1 MLKNLAR
8 VYSAELEGIKAKLIE
23 VEVDLNVGLHA
34 FNIVGLADKALNEAK
49 ERVNSALKNTGIK
62 PPTRENRKI
71 TVNLA
76 PADVKKTGSQ
86 YDLAI
91 TVGYLLATKQIK
103 EFNAENKIFIG
114 ELALDG
120 RLRPANGALNIA
132 EMAQKSGF
140 EYLLLPQQN
149 ANEAAVVKNIKVIPL
164 QNLQDAIDFLEER
177 KSVKPASF
185 EPVESEEISAPDF
198 SEIKSQENA
207 KRALTIAAA
216 GGHNMLMVGPPGVG
230 KSLLAQAMI
239 GILPELALDEAIEIT
254 KIWSAS
260 GLAPGGLV
268 NQRPFRAPHQTASIV
283 AIVGGGTDPKPG
295 EISLAHRGILFLD
308 ELPEFQ
314 KNILEALR
322 QPMESGVVRVARAK
336 GTLVFPAKFTL
347 VAAMNPCPCGF
358 YGDPEKE
365 CRCTAYEV
373 IRYQKKISGPL
384 MDRIDLQIK
393 VPRVKIAELREKAP
407 MPADGGIGVPT
418 APRVGKKIEPASPKI
433 KNQIEAARKVQNE
446 RFKKLKNKTNS
457 EMSSKQTEEFVNL
470 SADAE
475 KFLTTLERSK
485 LSPRGYYK
493 ILKVARTIADLE
505 NQEKVSAEHLAEAF
519 SYRLRE
525 EV

>member
-1 MLKNLAR
+1 MQKNLAR

-49 ERVNSALKNTGIK
+49 ERVNSALKNSGIK
-62 PPTRENRKI
+62 PPARENRKI

-91 TVGYLLATKQIK
+91 AIGYLLATKQIK

-120 RLRPANGALNIA
+120 RLRPANGALNIS

-177 KSVKPASF
+177 KSIKPASF

-239 GILPELALDEAIEIT
+239 GILPELTSDEAIEIT

-283 AIVGGGTDPKPG
+283 AVAGGGTDPKPG

-314 KNILEALR
+314 KNVLEALR
-322 QPMESGVVRVARAK
+322 QPMESGIVRIARAK

-347 VAAMNPCPCGF
+347 IAAMNPCPCGY

-373 IRYQKKISGPL
+373 IRYQKKVSGPL
-384 MDRIDLQIK
+384 LDRIDLQIK
-393 VPRVKIAELREKAP
+393 VPRVKIAELRDKKNQE
-407 MPADGGIGVPT
+407 PT
-418 APRVGKKIEPASPKI
+418 SPKI
-433 KNQIEAARKVQNE
+433 KNQIEAARKIQNE

-470 SADAE
+470 NADAE
-475 KFLTTLERSK
+475 KFLATLERGK

>member
-1 MLKNLAR
+1 MYKEGVQKNLAR

-23 VEVDLNVGLHA
+23 VEVDLNVGLHS

-49 ERVNSALKNTGIK
+49 ERVNSALKNSGIK
-62 PPTRENRKI
+62 PPNRENRKI

-76 PADVKKTGSQ
+76 PADVKKAGSQ

-91 TVGYLLATKQIK
+91 AIGYLLATKQIV
-103 EFNAENKIFIG
+103 EFDAKNKIFLG

-120 RLRPANGALNIA
+120 RLRPVNGALNIA
-132 EMAQKSGF
+132 ELAEKSEF
-140 EYLLLPQQN
+140 EYLFLPQQN
-149 ANEAAVVKNIKVIPL
+149 ANEAAVVKNVKVIPL
-164 QNLQDAIDFLEER
+164 ETLEDAIDFLEER
-177 KSVKPASF
+177 KSIKPVDFSPLAA
-185 EPVESEEISAPDF
+185 EEIQAPDF

-216 GGHNMLMVGPPGVG
+216 GGHNLLMIGPPGVG

-239 GILPELALDEAIEIT
+239 GILPDLALPEAIEIT
-254 KIWSAS
+254 KIYSAA
-260 GLAPGGLV
+260 GLSPGGLMK
-268 NQRPFRAPHQTASIV
+268 QRPFRSPHQTASIV
-283 AIVGGGTDPKPG
+283 AVVGGGTDPKPG

-322 QPMESGVVRVARAK
+322 QPMESGTVHVARAK

-365 CRCTAYEV
+365 CKCTAYEV

-384 MDRIDLQIK
+384 LDRIDLQIK
-393 VPRVKIAELREKAP
+393 VPRVKIAELRERKNAEP
-407 MPADGGIGVPT
+407 QSPSI
-418 APRVGKKIEPASPKI
+418 KK
-433 KNQIEAARKVQNE
+433 QIERVRKIQAE
-446 RFKKLKNKTNS
+446 RFARLKIQTNS
-457 EMSSKQTEEFVNL
+457 EMSSRQAEEMIKFEPG
-470 SADAE
+470 AE
-475 KFLTTLERSK
+475 KFLETLDRSR
-485 LSPRGYYK
+485 LSPRGYYRL
-493 ILKVARTIADLE
+493 LKTARTIADLE